1 MKLKATLLSAL
12 FFATNLILAQGSFS
26 LRISGGYAGP
36 GLLKSEPIYGPIVD
50 PYHPERD
57 GLNEMANRNFFTDS
71 SVQLIRGSYGQGMNF
86 TLGLGYMINPY
97 IGFDMGINYQQSSK
111 IKSVETHDIILNN
124 PPFVNLKLGQPIT
137 ANISTNAYTLSV
149 MPSIVVAA
157 ALPNW
162 KAYPYARLGLTLPV
176 FGALIHDL
184 DIVVP
189 DSLFDKTPG
198 FDEMLGKEPYFIGRK
213 TNVRLETHGTIS
225 LGFNGA
231 VGVAYKPLPF
241 MNVFA
246 EINAQYLTVRA
257 KETTITNYDIDGVD
271 KLEERGK
278 YRTKFIYT
286 DKLDTESNNADYNPN
301 YDRTKPKDD
310 LRKNAAFNYFGFN
323 VGVTFLLSKTTLKK
337 KEAAQ

>member
-1 MKLKATLLSAL
+1 
-12 FFATNLILAQGSFS
+12 
-26 LRISGGYAGP
+26 
-36 GLLKSEPIYGPIVD
+36 
-50 PYHPERD
+50 
-57 GLNEMANRNFFTDS
+57 
-71 SVQLIRGSYGQGMNF
+71 VQLIRGSYGQGMNF

-198 FDEMLGKEPYFIGRK
+198 FDEMLGKEPYFYWSKNQCSLRNTRHYFLSASMGR
-213 TNVRLETHGTIS
+213 
-225 LGFNGA
+225 
-231 VGVAYKPLPF
+231 
-241 MNVFA
+241 
-246 EINAQYLTVRA
+246 
-257 KETTITNYDIDGVD
+257 
-271 KLEERGK
+271 
-278 YRTKFIYT
+278 
-286 DKLDTESNNADYNPN
+286 
-301 YDRTKPKDD
+301 
-310 LRKNAAFNYFGFN
+310 
-323 VGVTFLLSKTTLKK
+323 
-337 KEAAQ
+337 

>member
-1 MKLKATLLSAL
+1 MKMKSLLLGSL
-12 FFATNLILAQGSFS
+12 LLATNFIMAQGAFS
-26 LRISGGYAGP
+26 LRIAGGYAGP
-36 GLLKSEPIYGPIVD
+36 GLLKSDPVYGPIVD
-50 PYHPERD
+50 PYRPERD
-57 GLNEMANRNFFTDS
+57 GLVEMANRNFFSDS
-71 SVQLIRGSYGQGMNF
+71 SVQFIRGSYGQGMNF

-111 IKSVETHDIILNN
+111 MKSVETHDIILNN
-124 PPFVNLKLGQPIT
+124 PPFVNIKLGQPIT
-137 ANISTNAYTLSV
+137 ATISTSAYTLSL

-176 FGALIHDL
+176 FGALFHDL

-189 DSLFDKTPG
+189 DSLFDKNPG
-198 FDEMLGKEPYFIGRK
+198 FDELLGKEPYYIGRK
-213 TNVRLETHGTIS
+213 TDVRLETHGTIS

-241 MNVFA
+241 LNVFA
-246 EINAQYLTVRA
+246 EVNAQYLTVRA
-257 KETTITNYDIDGVD
+257 KDTKITKYDIDGVD

-278 YRTKFIYT
+278 YRTEFVYS
-286 DKLDTESNNADYNPN
+286 DKLNTESNNADFNPN

-310 LRKNAAFNYFGFN
+310 LRKNAPFHYFGFN

-337 KEAAQ
+337 KEVAQ